1 MVGSDLLAPNISVK
15 KARNVF
21 QINLR
26 NSKAKKYVTALLS
39 NRLHLNHS
47 CKLRHKPNY
56 VRTAINGWSDS
67 LHFMTQIVRTNLA
80 VWKTFKPENSSI
92 KKRNVAAANFFC
104 CLWLASG
111 LRQIWQYQW
120 VATQGQLYYKNGPF
134 VGTRPSCVCL
144 QTHSCNRL
152 KGA

>member
-39 NRLHLNHS
+39 NGFISITHVNCVANLITYALQS
-47 CKLRHKPNY
+47 M
-56 VRTAINGWSDS
+56 ADS

-120 VATQGQLYYKNGPF
+120 VATQGQLYYKDGPF